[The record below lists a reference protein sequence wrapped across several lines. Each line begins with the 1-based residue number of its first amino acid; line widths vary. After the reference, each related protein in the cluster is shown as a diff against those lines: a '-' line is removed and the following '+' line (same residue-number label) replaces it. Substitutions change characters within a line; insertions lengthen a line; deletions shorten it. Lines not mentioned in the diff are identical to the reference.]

1 RPQWPIPL
9 IPLLVGVL
17 QLPAPSPR
25 RCYRL
30 GQALRR
36 AIESYPEDLSVVVI
50 ATGGL
55 SHQVHGERAGF
66 NDVEWD
72 GEFLDLLEK
81 DPDRLAAMTQAE
93 YARRGGWEG

>member
-1 RPQWPIPL
+1 M
-9 IPLLVGVL
+9 L
-17 QLPAPSPR
+17 QAPSPSAR

-36 AIESYPEDLSVVVI
+36 AIESYPEDLRVVII

-66 NDVEWD
+66 NNTEWD
-72 GEFLDLLEK
+72 ERFLDLIEK
-81 DPDRLAAMTQAE
+81 DPVRLT
-93 YARRGGWEG
+93 G